1 MPKRIMIV
9 DDDREYTR
17 LFHQML
23 DCLGHDI
30 VEVTSGSEVYRRLM
44 TESFN
49 LVLLDYKM
57 RDIRGDLVCET
68 IRSENRLKNIPLIM
82 VTGHRELEREFFK
95 TIGASDV
102 LYKPLERAHLVE
114 MVEKYLL

>member
-23 DCLGHDI
+23 DHLGHDI
-30 VEVTSGSEVYRRLM
+30 VEVTNGAEVYRRLM
-44 TESFN
+44 TESFD

-57 RDIRGDLVCET
+57 RDVRGDLVCEI
-68 IRSENRLKNIPLIM
+68 IRSEDRLKNIPLIM
-82 VTGHRELEREFFK
+82 VTGHRELDKDFFK

-102 LYKPLERAHLVE
+102 LYKPLERAQLVDT
-114 MVEKYLL
+114 VEKYLS